1 MRCTAGLN
9 LQIWFK
15 KVILIKLYNFFFYVH
30 FSSFFRERKKKNEP
44 KRRKKDRGR
53 F

>member
-1 MRCTAGLN
+1 M
-9 LQIWFK
+9 
-15 KVILIKLYNFFFYVH
+15 FFYVR

-53 F
+53 FLTARRKFAQKARANFGNM